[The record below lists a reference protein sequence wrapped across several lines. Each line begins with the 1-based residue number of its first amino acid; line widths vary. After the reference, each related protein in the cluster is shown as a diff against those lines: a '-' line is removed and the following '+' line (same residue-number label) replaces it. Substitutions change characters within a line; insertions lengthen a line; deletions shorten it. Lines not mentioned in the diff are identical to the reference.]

1 MESTNLRS
9 HMFTFSPIAELPDEL
24 ISQIAAGEVVER
36 PASVVRELVDN
47 ALDAQATQITV
58 RLENGGIRR
67 IIIEDNGYGIAPEE
81 LVLALR
87 RHATSKI
94 HSLHDLENVNTMGF
108 RGEALAAISSVSTLL
123 LTSKRQGQP
132 HAMRLDARGGEIAPT
147 ARAQG
152 TTLDVHELFFNTPAR
167 RKFLKSENTEFAH
180 CLEAVRRHA
189 LARPD
194 ISFTIWHN
202 GKLIQQW
209 RATPG
214 QLFANAH
221 EQRIRDILGEEF
233 AQNSRAIIGKTVEDP
248 LEIGPMRISG
258 RMGLPDFARNRTDLQ
273 YCYVN
278 GRYVRDKLVSHAI
291 RTAYADV
298 LHGHKQPAYILF
310 VEIEPALVDVNV
322 HPSKIEVRFR
332 DSGSV
337 HQAILKAAQDTL
349 ANHRH
354 DQPASIQLGIGV
366 SPNKPIVQENS
377 ASFTE
382 DSNQHI
388 NSPHFYQNQLRRQNQ
403 FSFGQK
409 LSVKEMQALWS
420 PRDFSPAN
428 HKQEEIT
435 PAIPQN
441 TQQDTR
447 QQESSPWPLGKAL
460 AQLAGIYI
468 LAENHAGLIIVDMH
482 AAHERIIYEQLKAQ
496 FRAHSIL
503 STQVLLIPEPF
514 NATPIEIATIQNHQ
528 DQLKQLGLELSILSE
543 KAVAIRTIPS
553 ILSKANPTEL
563 ARSLLAELAQHGSTF
578 TLEQRYNE
586 ILSTMACHGS
596 VRAHRQLTLE
606 EMNALLRQMEST
618 DYSDQCNHGRP
629 TWRAISI
636 EELDHLFM
644 RGQ

>member
-1 MESTNLRS
+1 MS
-9 HMFTFSPIAELPDEL
+9 TFSPIAELPDEL

-47 ALDAQATQITV
+47 ALDANATQITV
-58 RLENGGIRR
+58 RLESGGIRR
-67 IIIEDNGYGIAPEE
+67 MIIEDNGYGIAPEQ

-94 HSLHDLENVNTMGF
+94 HSLQDLENVSTMGF

-123 LTSKRQGQP
+123 LTSKRQGQA
-132 HAMRLDARGGEIAPT
+132 HAMQLDARGGEIAPT

-152 TTLDVHELFFNTPAR
+152 TTVDVHELFFNTPAR

-180 CLEAVRRHA
+180 CVEAVRRHA

-194 ISFTIWHN
+194 VSFTIWHN
-202 GKLIQQW
+202 GKLTQQW
-209 RATPG
+209 RSTPG
-214 QLFANAH
+214 QLFANAR
-221 EQRIRDILGEEF
+221 EQRIRDILGDDF
-233 AQNSRAIIGKTVEDP
+233 IKNSRIILSKSTP
-248 LEIGPMRISG
+248 LSTESSVNIGPMQISG
-258 RMGLPDFARNRTDLQ
+258 RMGLPDVARNRTDLQ

-278 GRYVRDKLVSHAI
+278 GRYVRDKLISHAI

-310 VEIEPALVDVNV
+310 VEIDPALVDVNV

-337 HQAILKAAQDTL
+337 HQAILKAVQDTL

-354 DQPASIQLGIGV
+354 DQPASIQIASNT
-366 SPNKPIVQENS
+366 SPSEPMVQGNSRPNSDNS
-377 ASFTE
+377 AQPKT
-382 DSNQHI
+382 
-388 NSPHFYQNQLRRQNQ
+388 SPHYYQNQPQRQNQ
-403 FSFGQK
+403 LSFGQK

-420 PRDFSPAN
+420 PAGFSTD
-428 HKQEEIT
+428 KQKTKEVTQTEAKHSPEETNIEE
-435 PAIPQN
+435 QN
-441 TQQDTR
+441 T
-447 QQESSPWPLGKAL
+447 WPLGKAL

-468 LAENHAGLIIVDMH
+468 LAENQAGLVIVDMH
-482 AAHERIIYEQLKAQ
+482 AAHERIVYEQLKTQFHAQ
-496 FRAHSIL
+496 
-503 STQVLLIPEPF
+503 STLATQALLIPEPF
-514 NATPIEIATIQNHQ
+514 NATPIEIASIQNYQ
-528 DQLKQLGLELSILSE
+528 EQLTQLGLELSILTETS
-543 KAVAIRTIPS
+543 AAIRTVPS
-553 ILSKANPTEL
+553 ILSNANPIEL
-563 ARSLLAELAQHGSTF
+563 TRALLAELSQHGSTF

-618 DYSDQCNHGRP
+618 DFSDQCNHGRP
-629 TWRAISI
+629 TWRVISI
-636 EELDHLFM
+636 DELDHLFL
-644 RGQ
+644 RGR